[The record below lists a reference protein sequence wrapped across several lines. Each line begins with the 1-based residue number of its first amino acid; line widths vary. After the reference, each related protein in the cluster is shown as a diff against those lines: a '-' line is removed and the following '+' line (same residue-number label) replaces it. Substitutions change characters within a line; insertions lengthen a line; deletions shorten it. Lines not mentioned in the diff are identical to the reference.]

1 VHWQVATQYAPVLP
15 IDVRFTMF
23 TLTAFGLDRAVAFF
37 QIQHDKSPVRVRTGI
52 DVNQTLVE
60 IPVIFVETPFI
71 FIETPFIFV
80 ETPFIF
86 VETPFIF
93 VETPFI
99 FVETPFI
106 LIETPFI
113 LIETPFIFVRIL
125 LLSLDNRLVYFS
137 TFCLDGILQDAARYP
152 GRHE

>member
-1 VHWQVATQYAPVLP
+1 MHWQVATQYAPVLP

-86 VETPFIF
+86 VETPFI
-93 VETPFI
+93 
-99 FVETPFI
+99 